1 MPLADHFPRIDDRT
15 EQDILGEA
23 LARIPRYTP
32 EWTDYN
38 PGDPGIALLELFSW
52 MSEMLI
58 YRLGRVPELNYLK
71 FLELVGIELEPARPA
86 TTVLVFPVQST
97 SADPFVTVSART
109 QVAAAAPD
117 EDGPILFET
126 ERALTALRASLDS
139 VQSHDGYAYSD
150 VSAANSA
157 LEGFLPF
164 GQNANAGASL
174 LLGFSD
180 PHVPPATELPPGIEL
195 SLAFWPASD
204 RKVPPPAPCGGG
216 TVAAAPPA
224 RIVWE
229 FWAGTEWRPMT
240 LLADETLAF
249 TRSGLVRLRTPP
261 SAQAVK
267 AAVGKPAGL
276 RWWIRARLDEASYET
291 APKLLGVRA
300 NAVRAEQAQ
309 SVALEVLG
317 GSEGTPNQT
326 FTLGSAPVLD
336 GSLSVTV
343 DETGEA
349 APWQEVSDFLG
360 SGPRDPHFI
369 LNRSTGEVRFGDGR
383 QGRIPAANP
392 DNAQANIVAAAY
404 RTGGGVRGNLAAAQ
418 VSTLMGSLSGVDSG
432 KITNPVAAD
441 GGTDEESLEAAVKR
455 APVALKARDRAVTA
469 EDYEMLAVQAGP
481 VRRAKALPLYHPHY
495 PDIDVPG
502 TVTVLIVPDAPGD
515 APSPS
520 EALMQTVCAHLDARR
535 LLTTE
540 LFVTAPPYVGV
551 ELRLDVVAE
560 ADADAGALTIAVE
573 DALRA
578 YLHPLTGGRDGD
590 GWPFGE
596 PIRYGEVYRRALLD
610 GVERVPELVITLDSV
625 EMPQCQDVAIPTGAL
640 IRVDAVTVAVR
651 NAEEGATA

>member
-15 EQDILGEA
+15 EQDILSEA

-71 FLELVGIELEPARPA
+71 FLELVGIELEPAQPA
-86 TTVLVFPVQST
+86 ATILVFPVQSGFA
-97 SADPFVTVSART
+97 SPFVTVPART
-109 QVAAAAPD
+109 QVAAAEPD
-117 EDGPILFET
+117 EAGPILFET
-126 ERALTALRASLDS
+126 ERALTALTARLDA
-139 VQSHDGYAYSD
+139 VQAYDGYAYSD
-150 VSAANSA
+150 VSTANAA

-164 GQNANAGASL
+164 GQNANAGAAL
-174 LLGFSD
+174 LLGFSGD
-180 PHVPPATELPPGIEL
+180 SALPPSVEL
-195 SLAFWPASD
+195 SLGFWPAAD
-204 RKVPPPAPCGGG
+204 RKVPPAAPCGGG
-216 TVAAAPPA
+216 TVAAAAPA
-224 RIVWE
+224 RLVWE

-240 LLADETLAF
+240 LLADETLAL
-249 TRSGLVRLRTPP
+249 TRSGLIRLRTPP
-261 SAQAVK
+261 TAQAVK
-267 AAVGKPAGL
+267 AAIGKPAGL
-276 RWWIRARLDEASYET
+276 RWWLRARLDEAAYET

-309 SVALEVLG
+309 SIALEVLG
-317 GSEGTPNQT
+317 GSEGTPNQI

-336 GSLSVTV
+336 GSLAVTV

-349 APWQEVSDFLG
+349 AAWQEVADFLG
-360 SGPRDPHFI
+360 SGPRDPHFM

-392 DNAQANIVAAAY
+392 ANPQANIVAAAY
-404 RTGGGVRGNLAAAQ
+404 RTGGGMRGNLAAGQIA
-418 VSTLMGSLSGVDSG
+418 TMMGSVTGLDSG
-432 KITNPVAAD
+432 KVTNPVAAE
-441 GGTDEESLEAAVKR
+441 GGTDEESLEAVMKR

-469 EDYEMLAVQAGP
+469 EDFEMLAAQAGP

-495 PDIDVPG
+495 PDIEVPG

-515 APSPS
+515 APTPS

-560 ADADAGALTIAVE
+560 ADADAAALTVAVE
-573 DALRA
+573 DAMRA

-596 PIRYGEVYRRALLD
+596 PIRYGELYRRALLD

-625 EMPQCQDVAIPTGAL
+625 EKPQCEDVPIPTGAL
-640 IRVDAVTVAVR
+640 IRVDAVAIAVR
-651 NAEEGATA
+651 NAEEGGAG

>member
-1 MPLADHFPRIDDRT
+1 MPLANHFPRIDDRT

-38 PGDPGIALLELFSW
+38 PGDPGVALLELFAW

-71 FLELVGIELEPARPA
+71 FLELVGIELAPAQPA
-86 TTVLVFPVQST
+86 ATILVFPVVAGFAGS
-97 SADPFVTVSART
+97 FVTVAACT

-117 EDGPILFET
+117 EAGPILYET
-126 ERALTALRASLDS
+126 ERPLTALKTRLDA
-139 VQSHDGYAYSD
+139 VQSHDGYAYSEA
-150 VSAANSA
+150 SAANSA

-174 LLGFSD
+174 LLGFSGD
-180 PHVPPATELPPGIEL
+180 ADLPPSAEL
-195 SLAFWPASD
+195 SLAFWPAAD
-204 RKVPPPAPCGGG
+204 RKVPPAAPCGGG
-216 TVAAAPPA
+216 TVAAAAPA
-224 RIVWE
+224 RLAWE
-229 FWAGTEWRPMT
+229 FWAGTEWRPLT
-240 LLADETLAF
+240 VLADETLAF

-261 SAQAVK
+261 PAQAVK
-267 AAVGKPAGL
+267 AGIGQAATPA
-276 RWWIRARLDEASYET
+276 RWWIRARLEQASYET

-309 SVALEVLG
+309 SIALEVLG
-317 GSEGTPNQT
+317 GSEGTPNQV
-326 FTLGSAPVLD
+326 FQLGSAPVLEA
-336 GSLSVTV
+336 SLSLTV

-360 SGPRDPHFI
+360 SGPRDPHFM

-392 DNAQANIVAAAY
+392 DSPQANIVAAAY
-404 RTGGGVRGNLAAAQ
+404 RTGGGTRGNLAAGL
-418 VSTLMGSLSGVDSG
+418 VTTLMGSISGVDSG
-432 KITNPVAAD
+432 KITNPVAAE
-441 GGTDEESLEAAVKR
+441 GGTDEESLAAAVAR

-469 EDYEMLAVQAGP
+469 EDYEMLAAQAGP

-495 PDIDVPG
+495 PGIEVPG

-515 APSPS
+515 APTPS
-520 EALMQTVCAHLDARR
+520 EALLQTVCAHLDARR

-540 LFVTAPPYVGV
+540 LFVTAPTYVGV
-551 ELRLDVVAE
+551 DLRLDAVAE

-578 YLHPLTGGRDGD
+578 YLHPLTGGRDGT
-590 GWPFGE
+590 GWVFGE
-596 PIRYGEVYRRALLD
+596 PIRYGELYRRALVD
-610 GVERVPELVITLDSV
+610 GVERIPELIIALDSI
-625 EMPQCQDVAIPTGAL
+625 EKPPCQDVPIPTGAL
-640 IRVDAVTVAVR
+640 IRVDSVTVAVR
-651 NAEEGATA
+651 AGEDEVLA